1 MSELTFE
8 QALKKLEEIT
18 NQLESG
24 KLTLDES
31 MKAYETAVK
40 LSDICAKKL
49 TKAELQIKKLDEKD
63 NGDED

>member
-8 QALKKLEEIT
+8 QALKQLEEIT

-49 TKAELQIKKLDEKD
+49 TQAELQIKKLDEKD
-63 NGDED
+63 DGDED